1 MVNCADDFE
10 PSSLVVQQ
18 MEIYYVV
25 RIEILEP
32 QHTTRNLLIYDVF
45 LVMFCENIINMH
57 NLWC

>member
-1 MVNCADDFE
+1 
-10 PSSLVVQQ
+10 VQQ

-45 LVMFCENIINMH
+45 S
-57 NLWC
+57 